1 MTQPQRPGTT
11 GSHRALRVLLGRS
24 GALEYERL
32 LFFSDAVFAIALT
45 LLVTNF
51 RAPQGAGTNELLAHG
66 LTEQLGTLISFIL
79 TVAIVGRYWIGHH
92 EMFQY
97 IRGFD
102 LTLAMLNFAFLGCIA
117 FLPFP
122 MSVLGAYGTTTAVV
136 FYAIAMTAVGLSQTA
151 EWLYAW
157 RVGHPKIPPIPT
169 DVGWLYTL
177 LIVRV
182 PVVFMIS
189 IPIAFANPTAAE
201 ITWVAILI
209 PGLLLRKRKRRALAA
224 RETAA
229 D

>member
-1 MTQPQRPGTT
+1 MTEPTDRQLT
-11 GSHRALRVLLGRS
+11 GSHRVMRVLLGKA

-32 LFFSDAVFAIALT
+32 VFFSDAVFAIALT

-51 RAPQGAGTNELLAHG
+51 RTPQGAQTSDALAHG
-66 LTEQLGTLISFIL
+66 LTGQLGTLISFVL
-79 TVAIVGRYWIGHH
+79 TVVIVGRYWIGHH
-92 EMFQY
+92 EMFRY

-122 MSVLGAYGTTTAVV
+122 TAVLGAYGNTTAVV
-136 FYAIAMTAVGLSQTA
+136 FYALAMAAVGLSQTA

-157 RVGHPKIPPIPT
+157 RIGHPRIRSIPNNI
-169 DVGWLYTL
+169 GWLYTL

-201 ITWVAILI
+201 ITWAAILI
-209 PGLLLRKRKRRALAA
+209 PGLVLRRRKRLALAG
-224 RETAA
+224 RESQA